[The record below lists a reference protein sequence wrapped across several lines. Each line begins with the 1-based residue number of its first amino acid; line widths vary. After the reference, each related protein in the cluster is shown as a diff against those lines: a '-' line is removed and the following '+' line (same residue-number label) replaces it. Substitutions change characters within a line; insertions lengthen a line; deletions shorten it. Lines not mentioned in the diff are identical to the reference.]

1 MYDIQSQLPQD
12 LLQFIAGDS
21 HLLQMTIDT
30 LPVPIFYKDVQGIY
44 LGCNKAFED
53 FIKLKREELVGFSV
67 HQLFDKELADIYHAA
82 DQALFSNPGIQ
93 IYEKQIRTSVG
104 EDVYVKFHK
113 TSFNDSNGN
122 VAGLIGV
129 IFDITEQKKL
139 EMKLQ
144 RKAAYDDLTG
154 LLNRC
159 EGMRI
164 GLERFDNAIATGNDF
179 GLIMIDVDHFKEI
192 NDNYGHGVGDEALR
206 HIAMTL
212 AQSITLNE
220 ILIRWGGEEF
230 IVLVMAGT
238 VDSKSFA
245 HHLQKTAEQCRQ
257 TLVQTPFT
265 QVTPAQTITISC
277 GLAYFTGKSWEQLLH
292 DADLA
297 LYRAKDKGRN
307 TVSF

>member
-67 HQLFDKELADIYHAA
+67 HQLFDKELADIYQAA

-212 AQSITLNE
+212 AQSITSNE

-257 TLVQTPFT
+257 PLVQTPFT